1 MKASPARA
9 KTRLVGDGRLLR
21 NVMTMLS
28 GTTLA
33 QVITVAAMVPLARL
47 YSPTD
52 FGFFTIAQSL
62 VTVGTAFAALRYDV
76 AIVLPEREADA
87 RVLHRLAS
95 RLIAVV
101 STIMAV
107 VLLLVSH
114 LVNDHY
120 QHETFGLWLAVAA
133 VIVYSMAQI
142 MNIQNWLIR
151 RSNFGPIA
159 QNKVLAPILM
169 VTTQLIMAPL
179 IGGFEGLLLG
189 MLLGQILALAV
200 LYGRTTSLREPI
212 PADAPTMRNMAN
224 RYKKMPMLNAPNVIV
239 DAIRDAGINVLIGN
253 IAMGSLGQ
261 FSLANRATNAPVYL
275 IRGAIAQV
283 FLPMMARAEP
293 GQLVPLLKKLL
304 LRIGVISAP
313 AFALFYWIAPTL
325 FVVLFG
331 PAWSEAGLFAQ
342 ALVPWLFLNT
352 FTSPLANVYITAEK
366 QEWLLGFAVVYAAA
380 PLTFLALSTLPL
392 MVTVHVLAWI
402 MSALLLCMVGMTMM
416 IARRFDRGVTAP
428 CPGGTSAGPEAD
440 T

>member
-1 MKASPARA
+1 MVCSHEASASLNRMPRTDHRKDTRTGMKASPARA

-159 QNKVLAPILM
+159 QNKVC
-169 VTTQLIMAPL
+169 
-179 IGGFEGLLLG
+179 LL
-189 MLLGQILALAV
+189 
-200 LYGRTTSLREPI
+200 Y
-212 PADAPTMRNMAN
+212 
-224 RYKKMPMLNAPNVIV
+224 
-239 DAIRDAGINVLIGN
+239 
-253 IAMGSLGQ
+253 
-261 FSLANRATNAPVYL
+261 
-275 IRGAIAQV
+275 
-283 FLPMMARAEP
+283 
-293 GQLVPLLKKLL
+293 
-304 LRIGVISAP
+304 
-313 AFALFYWIAPTL
+313 
-325 FVVLFG
+325 
-331 PAWSEAGLFAQ
+331 
-342 ALVPWLFLNT
+342 
-352 FTSPLANVYITAEK
+352 TSPS
-366 QEWLLGFAVVYAAA
+366 
-380 PLTFLALSTLPL
+380 P
-392 MVTVHVLAWI
+392 
-402 MSALLLCMVGMTMM
+402 
-416 IARRFDRGVTAP
+416 RDRG
-428 CPGGTSAGPEAD
+428 
-440 T
+440 